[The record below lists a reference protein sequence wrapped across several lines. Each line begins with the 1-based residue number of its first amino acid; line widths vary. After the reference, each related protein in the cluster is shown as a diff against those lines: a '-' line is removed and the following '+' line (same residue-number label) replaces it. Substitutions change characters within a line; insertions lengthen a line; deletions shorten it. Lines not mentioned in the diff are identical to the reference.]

1 MFQFQVLVSSK
12 YNDRFLCTGPT
23 AHTSRMAGYYLY
35 VSNTTSKEDGH
46 LCFHEIQT
54 VNRTP
59 SEDQIL
65 NCSIH
70 GRYVIYYNER
80 NRGHTYPS
88 FYSEYAYNDLCEV
101 EVYGKCLIKRHVV
114 TNLFYEVCIVF
125 FKHPFTKY
133 IYCIHKHIG
142 CLTLK
147 KKLIIQK
154 WRIFF
159 FTINIKPNIYIWVFL
174 SIQQAGRTLRQGKNQ
189 CFNYTFSCYSINM
202 LLVNLSS
209 NFF

>member
-1 MFQFQVLVSSK
+1 
-12 YNDRFLCTGPT
+12 
-23 AHTSRMAGYYLY
+23 MAGYFLY
-35 VSNTTSKEDGH
+35 VSNTTSKNDGH

-59 SEDQIL
+59 SEDQII

-114 TNLFYEVCIVF
+114 TYLFYEVCIVF

-133 IYCIHKHIG
+133 IY
-142 CLTLK
+142 TAY
-147 KKLIIQK
+147 
-154 WRIFF
+154 
-159 FTINIKPNIYIWVFL
+159 INI
-174 SIQQAGRTLRQGKNQ
+174 
-189 CFNYTFSCYSINM
+189 
-202 LLVNLSS
+202 
-209 NFF
+209 

>member
-1 MFQFQVLVSSK
+1 
-12 YNDRFLCTGPT
+12 
-23 AHTSRMAGYYLY
+23 MAGYFLY

-59 SEDQIL
+59 SEDQII

-114 TNLFYEVCIVF
+114 TYLFYEVCIVF
-125 FKHPFTKY
+125 FKYPFTKY
-133 IYCIHKHIG
+133 IYILHT
-142 CLTLK
+142 LTYRLLNVEK
-147 KKLIIQK
+147 K
-154 WRIFF
+154 
-159 FTINIKPNIYIWVFL
+159 TY
-174 SIQQAGRTLRQGKNQ
+174 
-189 CFNYTFSCYSINM
+189 YTEIA
-202 LLVNLSS
+202 
-209 NFF
+209 NFFLHDKYKTKKYIYGFSSQFNRRAEL